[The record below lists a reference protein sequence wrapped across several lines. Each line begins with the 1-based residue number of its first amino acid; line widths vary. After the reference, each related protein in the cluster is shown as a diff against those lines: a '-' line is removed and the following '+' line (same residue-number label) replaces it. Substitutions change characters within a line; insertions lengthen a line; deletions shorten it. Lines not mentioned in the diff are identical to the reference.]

1 MVEQLIVCIKAPT
14 AFQLHCVQLISLET
28 ATNLQEELNFVLGK
42 QRTNEWEFRDDS
54 WTITIGCEIKVNVD
68 LHLLAYELTNLL

>member
-1 MVEQLIVCIKAPT
+1 MMQQLNVCIKASA
-14 AFQLHCVQLISLET
+14 AFLHCVQLISLET

-42 QRTNEWEFRDDS
+42 QTTNEYEFLDDS
-54 WTITIGCEIKVNVD
+54 LTIPIGCEIKINVE

>member
-1 MVEQLIVCIKAPT
+1 MEERLIVCIKASS

-28 ATNLQEELNFVLGK
+28 AANLQEELNFVLGK

-54 WTITIGCEIKVNVD
+54 WRILIGCEIKVNVE